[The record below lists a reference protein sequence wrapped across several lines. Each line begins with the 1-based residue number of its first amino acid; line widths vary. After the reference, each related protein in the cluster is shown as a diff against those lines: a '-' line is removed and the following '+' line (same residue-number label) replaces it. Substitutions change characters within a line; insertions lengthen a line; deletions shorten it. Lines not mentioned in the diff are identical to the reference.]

1 MYLEREIRK
10 TGFLFLFLRTICL
23 TEKDFF
29 LIPVFMGGLR
39 LLPDVILSV
48 HFIFHRNSVYLHTLA
63 DDFYNKIFEKNMN
76 IFLDTGKYV
85 LLMKRVLVSPDRWK
99 MFFRQFP
106 KELEK
111 LGLQSLPI
119 VIIISV
125 FIGAIMTIQTKLNT
139 ENPMLPTYSTG
150 LVTRDT
156 LLLEFS
162 STILCLILA
171 GKIGSNI
178 ASEIGTMRITEQI
191 DALEIMGVNSANY
204 LILPKITAFVFMM
217 PFLVIFSMGIGLF
230 GGYLVG
236 VFSDI
241 ITTADYLVGIQY
253 AFIPYYVTYSLVK
266 SLVFA
271 FIISSVAA
279 YYGYYA
285 YGGALDVGKAS
296 TNAVVN
302 SSILILFFNLLITN
316 VMLN

>member
-1 MYLEREIRK
+1 MSIIK
-10 TGFLFLFLRTICL
+10 
-23 TEKDFF
+23 
-29 LIPVFMGGLR
+29 
-39 LLPDVILSV
+39 
-48 HFIFHRNSVYLHTLA
+48 
-63 DDFYNKIFEKNMN
+63 
-76 IFLDTGKYV
+76 DTGQYA
-85 LLMKRVLVSPDRWK
+85 LLMYRVFAVPDRGR
-99 MFFRQFP
+99 MFWRQFP

-111 LGLQSLPI
+111 LGLASLPI

-139 ENPMLPTYSTG
+139 ENPLLPTYSTG

-162 STILCLILA
+162 STIMCLILA
-171 GKIGSNI
+171 GKVGSNI

-191 DALEIMGVNSANY
+191 DAIEIMGVNSANY
-204 LILPKITAFVFMM
+204 LILPKITAFVVMM
-217 PFLVIFSMGIGLF
+217 PFLVIFSMAIGLF

-236 VFSDI
+236 VFGDI
-241 ITTADYLVGIQY
+241 ITTADYLLGIQY
-253 AFIPYYVTYSLVK
+253 AFIPYYVFYSVVK

-271 FIISSVAA
+271 FLISSVAS

-285 YGGALDVGKAS
+285 YGGALNVGKAS

-316 VMLN
+316 LMLN

>member
-1 MYLEREIRK
+1 MS
-10 TGFLFLFLRTICL
+10 
-23 TEKDFF
+23 
-29 LIPVFMGGLR
+29 LI
-39 LLPDVILSV
+39 
-48 HFIFHRNSVYLHTLA
+48 A
-63 DDFYNKIFEKNMN
+63 
-76 IFLDTGKYV
+76 DTGRYI
-85 LLMKRVLVSPDRWK
+85 LLMKRVLVLPDRWK

-119 VIIISV
+119 VVIISV
-125 FIGAIMTIQTKLNT
+125 FIGAIMTMQTKLNT
-139 ENPMLPTYSTG
+139 SNPLLPIYTTG

-162 STILCLILA
+162 STIMCLILA
-171 GKIGSNI
+171 GKVGSNI

-204 LILPKITAFVFMM
+204 LILPKVIAFVVMM
-217 PFLVIFSMGIGLF
+217 PFLVIFSMGLGLL

-236 VFSDI
+236 VFTDI
-241 ITTADYLVGIQY
+241 LTTGDYLLGIQY
-253 AFIPYYVTYSLVK
+253 AFVPYYVFYSVLK
-266 SLVFA
+266 SVVFA

-279 YYGYYA
+279 FYGYYA

-302 SSILILFFNLLITN
+302 GSILILFFNILLTSL
-316 VMLN
+316 MLN

>member
-1 MYLEREIRK
+1 MS
-10 TGFLFLFLRTICL
+10 
-23 TEKDFF
+23 
-29 LIPVFMGGLR
+29 
-39 LLPDVILSV
+39 ILS
-48 HFIFHRNSVYLHTLA
+48 
-63 DDFYNKIFEKNMN
+63 
-76 IFLDTGKYV
+76 DTGNYV
-85 LLMKRVLVSPDRWK
+85 LLMKRVFILPDQWR

-119 VIIISV
+119 VVIISV
-125 FIGAIMTIQTKLNT
+125 FIGAIMTIQTTLNSS
-139 ENPMLPTYSTG
+139 NPLLPTYTTG

-162 STILCLILA
+162 STIMCLILA
-171 GKIGSNI
+171 GKVGSNI

-204 LILPKITAFVFMM
+204 LILPKITAFVVMM
-217 PFLVIFSMGIGLF
+217 PFLVIFSMALGLI
-230 GGYLVG
+230 GGYFVG
-236 VFSDI
+236 VFTDI
-241 ITTADYLVGIQY
+241 ITTANYLEGIQY
-253 AFIPYYVTYSLVK
+253 AFVPYYVFYSLLK

-271 FIISSVAA
+271 FLISSVAA

-285 YGGALDVGKAS
+285 NGGALDVGKAS

-316 VMLN
+316 LMLG

>member
-1 MYLEREIRK
+1 MKCGPIP
-10 TGFLFLFLRTICL
+10 LFLEQDLLQTI
-23 TEKDFF
+23 
-29 LIPVFMGGLR
+29 
-39 LLPDVILSV
+39 
-48 HFIFHRNSVYLHTLA
+48 TLKTNEIN
-63 DDFYNKIFEKNMN
+63 YMN
-76 IFLDTGKYV
+76 IIQDTGKYA
-85 LLMKRVLVSPDRWK
+85 LLMKRVLVKPDRWR

-217 PFLVIFSMGIGLF
+217 PFLVVFSMAVGLI
-230 GGYLVG
+230 GGYFVG
-236 VFSDI
+236 VFTDI
-241 ITTADYLVGIQY
+241 ITTADYLLGIQY
-253 AFIPYYVTYSLVK
+253 AFIPYYVFYSLIK

-271 FIISSVAA
+271 FLISSVAA

-316 VMLN
+316 LMLNQ

>member
-1 MYLEREIRK
+1 
-10 TGFLFLFLRTICL
+10 
-23 TEKDFF
+23 
-29 LIPVFMGGLR
+29 
-39 LLPDVILSV
+39 
-48 HFIFHRNSVYLHTLA
+48 
-63 DDFYNKIFEKNMN
+63 MN
-76 IFLDTGKYV
+76 IFQDTGKYF
-85 LLMKRVLVSPDRWK
+85 LLMRRVFVLPDRWR

-139 ENPMLPTYSTG
+139 ENPLLPTYSTG

-162 STILCLILA
+162 STIMCLILA
-171 GKIGSNI
+171 GKVGSNI

-204 LILPKITAFVFMM
+204 LILPKIVAFVVMM
-217 PFLVIFSMGIGLF
+217 PFLVIFSMAVGLF
-230 GGYLVG
+230 GGYCVG
-236 VFSDI
+236 LFTDV
-241 ITTADYLVGIQY
+241 ITTADYMVGIQY
-253 AFIPYYVTYSLVK
+253 AFIPYYVFYSIVK
-266 SLVFA
+266 SLAFA

-279 YYGYYA
+279 FYGYYS
-285 YGGALDVGKAS
+285 YGGALDVGKSS

-302 SSILILFFNLLITN
+302 GSILILFFNLLITN
-316 VMLN
+316 LMLN

>member
-1 MYLEREIRK
+1 M
-10 TGFLFLFLRTICL
+10 TNLFKQVG
-23 TEKDFF
+23 EY
-29 LIPVFMGGLR
+29 
-39 LLPDVILSV
+39 S
-48 HFIFHRNSVYLHTLA
+48 
-63 DDFYNKIFEKNMN
+63 
-76 IFLDTGKYV
+76 
-85 LLMKRVLVSPDRWK
+85 LLMKRVFNKPDNWK
-99 MFFRQFP
+99 MFFRQLP

-119 VIIISV
+119 VVIISV

-139 ENPMLPTYSTG
+139 ENPLLPTYSTG

-171 GKIGSNI
+171 GKVGSNI

-204 LILPKITAFVFMM
+204 LILPKVTAFVLMM
-217 PFLVIFSMGIGLF
+217 PFLVIISMVVGLIGGYCVGLF
-230 GGYLVG
+230 T
-236 VFSDI
+236 DI
-241 ITTADYLVGIQY
+241 ISTADYLLGIQY
-253 AFIPYYVTYSLVK
+253 AFIPYYVFYAIVK

-271 FIISSVAA
+271 FIISSVAS
-279 YYGYYA
+279 YYGYFA

-302 SSILILFFNLLITN
+302 GSILILFFNLLLTN
-316 VMLN
+316 LMLA

>member
-1 MYLEREIRK
+1 MS
-10 TGFLFLFLRTICL
+10 
-23 TEKDFF
+23 
-29 LIPVFMGGLR
+29 
-39 LLPDVILSV
+39 LL
-48 HFIFHRNSVYLHTLA
+48 N
-63 DDFYNKIFEKNMN
+63 
-76 IFLDTGKYV
+76 DTGMYV
-85 LLMKRVLVSPDRWK
+85 LLMKRVLVQPDRWR

-125 FIGAIMTIQTKLNT
+125 FIGAIMTIQTKLNSA
-139 ENPMLPTYSTG
+139 NPLLPNYTTG

-162 STILCLILA
+162 STIMCLILA
-171 GKIGSNI
+171 GKVGSNI

-204 LILPKITAFVFMM
+204 LILPKIVAFVVMI
-217 PFLVIFSMGIGLF
+217 PFLVIFSMALGLI
-230 GGYLVG
+230 GGYFVSLFTDVI
-236 VFSDI
+236 S
-241 ITTADYLVGIQY
+241 TADYLAGIQY
-253 AFIPYYVTYSLVK
+253 AFVPYYVFYSVVK

-271 FIISSVAA
+271 FVITSVAS

-285 YGGALDVGKAS
+285 RGGALDVGKAS

-302 SSILILFFNLLITN
+302 GSILVLFFNLLITSL
-316 VMLN
+316 MLG